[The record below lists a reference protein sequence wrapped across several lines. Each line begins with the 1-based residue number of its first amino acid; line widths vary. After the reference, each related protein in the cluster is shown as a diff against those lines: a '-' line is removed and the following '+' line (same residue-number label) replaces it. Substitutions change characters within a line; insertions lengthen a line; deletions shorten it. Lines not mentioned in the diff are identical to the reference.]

1 VVRERLRLNL
11 NVKPHNFLELLDFY
25 LEEIL
30 KMEKLTP
37 TEAFQAMILFLET
50 YYERTQSDEIGALL
64 GSLQLLEDGKPADPA
79 MWQDWLQYSN
89 SVKLPSVNHV

>member
-1 VVRERLRLNL
+1 M
-11 NVKPHNFLELLDFY
+11 
-25 LEEIL
+25 EEIL